1 MFDEHR
7 RPWGRLFY
15 LLAFVVVGLTAS
27 WAQTRPQPGRPVL
40 HSDLHLDAAGRG
52 TELLPAAVRQLDAA
66 QIFPVHDRVAPQVSI

>member
-27 WAQTRPQPGRPVL
+27 WAQTPSTTTI
-40 HSDLHLDAAGRG
+40 SDVVYAR
-52 TELLPAAVRQLDAA
+52 TELSAGAGSLPINLADVQHQAFTGQAVAAAA
-66 QIFPVHDRVAPQVSI
+66 RA

>member
-27 WAQTRPQPGRPVL
+27 WGQTPATTTISESCIAR
-40 HSDLHLDAAGRG
+40 
-52 TELLPAAVRQLDAA
+52 TELSRAG
-66 QIFPVHDRVAPQVSI
+66 HC